1 MNTLIKTSFSGTLW
15 RSASVL
21 LFATACLALSPGA
34 HAVSPAPGGGYPNG
48 NTAEGDNALF
58 SLTTGIFNTANGVL
72 ALYSNTTGDQ
82 NM

>member
-34 HAVSPAPGGGYPNG
+34 QAVSPSPQALTGAHGIVSPLSGPQRRMSTRSAGYPF
-48 NTAEGDNALF
+48 ASRRVALDP
-58 SLTTGIFNTANGVL
+58 AR
-72 ALYSNTTGDQ
+72 
-82 NM
+82 